1 MALTCEPIY
10 VFKFNLDLSRQ
21 NYFSSFWPPNSP
33 FASMPFNRLVTG
45 LRALIIFH
53 ANSPIEG
60 VLESTV
66 RARPYVFSCG
76 SKTLHHEKKVE
87 AAVGSWPKCGMGRR
101 SSFRIVDA
109 SPLIGI
115 KRFAEMNR
123 TAGKFGEATHNPCV
137 LRIESGFFLM

>member
-1 MALTCEPIY
+1 MALTCEPRY
-10 VFKFNLDLSRQ
+10 VFKFNLDLARQ
-21 NYFSSFWPPNSP
+21 NYFSSLWPAP

-45 LRALIIFH
+45 LRAFIIFH
-53 ANSPIEG
+53 AKSPIEG

-87 AAVGSWPKCGMGRR
+87 AAVGSRQKCGMGRR

-109 SPLIGI
+109 SPLIGV

-137 LRIESGFFLM
+137 LRIESRFFLM